1 MSVVV
6 FIYLFLRK
14 EMVKMALLM
23 IRRNQLENQLKDCS
37 YTIMSTTD
45 RYQCINFDIPGL
57 KSALKRGTK
66 IENLG
71 LNGAG
76 ELYGT
81 CGSLDRYPIA
91 VYSNIN
97 DIARNTNNY
106 KVVQNSLVIVGRYE
120 DNVLA
125 VCDGRGCGP
134 DGCSPSPME
143 GTDEQLISTIKKNA
157 DVKIANASVVNDSFI
172 RCLSGNFIDI
182 PGKSKMAQLI
192 EAQKQQYN
200 KKMQELK
207 EKNEAINEKEKA
219 LREDLKQNVKSNKT
233 RIVEDSTVKVGDE
246 SYKVDSDT
254 VKRMQMAREQALQRN
269 KADRASKLTKDNPN
283 FKVSDGKSVN
293 STSPWAQIRMSKSE
307 VDGLTVDEMIVMAA
321 TTLKYIDPFLYAAF
335 ISLKKVYMEEPT
347 GNLTTMGVSDDTL
360 YIVESTVVNI
370 PLPQISW
377 ILLHEM
383 SHVIQMHN
391 IRGRNKR
398 TSQEHYVYNVA
409 CDLFINKMIG
419 ETYGCR
425 PGVPVV
431 KAMYGANAPIGLEF
445 HCQIDPETGEAKS
458 ALYDESVDIH
468 NITVEGL
475 YAKLM
480 QENREKL
487 NQSGNNGK
495 EQSGDGQDQQQGG
508 SGQSGN
514 NKDQQD
520 GQSGQNGQ
528 NQQGQGHDSD
538 GQSSGQQ
545 SGSQDGSGGQQD
557 DYEQSGQSGNGQDKK
572 GKGSGNGQGGQNG
585 SDPYPNQLTLDGK
598 PIASV
603 PKDGQKGDDL
613 VEDEGSSSHGD
624 SDDARERW
632 GRDFVNKIIQKATN
646 MFNDIGGSPMLRM
659 AQDNVLRDFVWTN
672 FVKQFLTKVSGD
684 EWTYKNPDKKMMN
697 YKLVMKGRTPREQ
710 DSEEDVYVC
719 IDVSGS
725 VSDADLYK
733 AFEYIRVLLKKLNLT
748 GCVCYWSTN
757 VDGPYPF
764 KNSRDLVALRN
775 KGYKSTGGTD
785 ANQLFEWIKSRGRKH
800 APKLVIV
807 LTDGCFAPLRAE
819 LKPRGCET
827 LWIITDAGS
836 DYRKHKFT
844 FGKVAPLI
852 PKR

>member
-1 MSVVV
+1 
-6 FIYLFLRK
+6 
-14 EMVKMALLM
+14 MALLM

-45 RYQCINFDIPGL
+45 GYKCINFDIPGL

-71 LNGAG
+71 LNNAG
-76 ELYGT
+76 ELCGT
-81 CGSLDRYPIA
+81 CGSLDRYPVAI
-91 VYSNIN
+91 YNNIN
-97 DIARNTNNY
+97 DIAKNTNNY
-106 KVVQNSLVIVGRYE
+106 KVVQNSLVIVGRHE

-143 GTDEQLISTIKKNA
+143 GTDEQLISAIKQNTN
-157 DVKIANASVVNDSFI
+157 VKIANASVVNDSFI
-172 RCLSGNFIDI
+172 RCLSGNFINI

-192 EAQKQQYN
+192 EAQKQQYT

-219 LREDLKQNVKSNKT
+219 LREDLKLNVQSNKT
-233 RIVEDSTVKVGDE
+233 RIVEDKTVKVGDE

-254 VKRMQMAREQALQRN
+254 VKRMQRAREQALQRN
-269 KADRASKLTKDNPN
+269 RADRASKLTKDNPN
-283 FKVSDGKSVN
+283 FKVSDGQSVN
-293 STSPWAQIRMSKSE
+293 STSPWAKVRMSKSD
-307 VDGLTVDEMIVMAA
+307 VAGLTVDEMIVMAA

-335 ISLKKVYMEEPT
+335 IALKKVYMAQPD

-391 IRGRNKR
+391 IRGKNKK
-398 TSQEHYVYNVA
+398 TSQEHYIYNVA

-431 KAMYGANAPIGLEF
+431 KAMYGNDAPIGLEF
-445 HCQIDPETGEAKS
+445 HCQIDPETGAAKS

-480 QENREKL
+480 QENRDKL
-487 NQSGNNGK
+487 SQSGGG
-495 EQSGDGQDQQQGG
+495 SGQPGDNKDQQDGQGG
-508 SGQSGN
+508 SGQSGD
-514 NKDQQD
+514 KQDKQD
-520 GQSGQNGQ
+520 GQQQSGNGSGQDQNGQ
-528 NQQGQGHDSD
+528 SENN
-538 GQSSGQQ
+538 Q
-545 SGSQDGSGGQQD
+545 SGDG
-557 DYEQSGQSGNGQDKK
+557 SGQSGYGNDKQD
-572 GKGSGNGQGGQNG
+572 GQGGSGQSKNGQSGNNQSGSGSGSGQGNDNGQQQGNGNG
-585 SDPYPNQLTLDGK
+585 SDPYPNKLTLNGK
-598 PIASV
+598 PITDV

-613 VEDEGSSSHGD
+613 VEDEGSSEHGD
-624 SDDARERW
+624 SIEAQERW
-632 GRDFVNKIIQKATN
+632 GRDFVNKIIQKANN
-646 MFNDIGGSPMLRM
+646 MFNDIGGSPMMRM
-659 AQDNVLRDFVWTN
+659 AQENVLRDFVWTN

-684 EWTYKNPDKKMMN
+684 DWTYKNPDKKMMN

-725 VSDADLYK
+725 VSDSDLYK

-748 GCVCYWSTN
+748 GCVCYWSTQ

-764 KNSRDLVALRN
+764 KNSRDLVTLRN

-819 LKPRGCET
+819 LRPKGCET
-827 LWIITDAGS
+827 LWVITDAGS
-836 DYRKHKFT
+836 DYRKFKFT